1 LIVVDAN
8 SLFLALNS
16 AFNKVQKYK
25 SSGENMRKVIDMQ
38 MKIGEVAIDNIT
50 FDPRSRDEIPELL
63 MGLQCIYCN
72 REIRE
77 QVFEVLM
84 DLVPDDVDPD
94 NGRSGMS
101 LWKILI
107 LGTLRLSCNWDYD
120 KLLDIANNHRTLRLM
135 LGHSFMDHE
144 SRYALQTLKDNI
156 SMFTPE
162 VLDRVNQIVVRYG
175 HEVVGKK
182 PDKKLRASCDSFVVE
197 TDVHFPTDINLLFD
211 AMRKTIILIMALCDG
226 LGLSGWRQGI
236 HLLKKVKKHFRKTQ
250 QLKRS
255 TSKNHQK
262 KAKREQMII
271 AAHLAYLELA
281 ESLITRVKGTLFS
294 VSSPSIVVHLR
305 VKEVEKYIAHAERQI
320 DQIRRRVVE
329 GETIAHHEKVF
340 SIFEEHTEWISK
352 GKAGVPQE
360 LGLRVCVVKDQF
372 GFILHHRVMQKETDD
387 QVAVPIIEETKDR
400 FSQLSSC
407 SFDKG
412 FHSPENQ
419 QQLAEILDKVI
430 LPRKGKLSAI
440 NKEIENSDEFREA
453 RDKHSAVESSINAIE
468 NHGLDRCRDHGLH
481 GFKRYVGLAVLARNI
496 QIIGHILQQKERSRL
511 QRLENKHRDKL
522 SAV

>member
-1 LIVVDAN
+1 
-8 SLFLALNS
+8 
-16 AFNKVQKYK
+16 
-25 SSGENMRKVIDMQ
+25 MIDMQ
-38 MKIGEVAIDNIT
+38 MRIGEVAIDNIT

-63 MGLQCIYCN
+63 VGLKSIYCN

-94 NGRSGMS
+94 NGRSGMG
-101 LWKILI
+101 LWKILV

-135 LGHSFMDHE
+135 LGHSAMDHE
-144 SRYALQTLKDNI
+144 SRYALQTLKDNV
-156 SMFTPE
+156 SLFTPE
-162 VLDRVNQIVVRYG
+162 VHDRVNQIVVRYG
-175 HEVVGKK
+175 HKVIGKK
-182 PDKKLRASCDSFVVE
+182 PGEKLRASCDSFVVE

-211 AMRKTIILIMALCDG
+211 AMRKTIILIMALCDS

-271 AAHLAYLELA
+271 AAHFAYLELV
-281 ESLITRVKGTLFS
+281 ESLIARVKGTLLS
-294 VSSPSIVVHLR
+294 VSSLSIVVHLR
-305 VKEVEKYIAHAERQI
+305 IKEIEKYIAHAERQI

-329 GETIAHHEKVF
+329 GETIPHHEKVF

-360 LGLRVCVVKDQF
+360 LGLKVCVVKDQF

-387 QVAVPIIEETKDR
+387 QIAVRIIQETKDR
-400 FSQLSSC
+400 FNQLSEC

-412 FHSPENQ
+412 FHSPYNQ
-419 QQLAEILDKVI
+419 KELAKILDKVI

-440 NKEIENSDEFREA
+440 NKEIENSEEFKEA
-453 RDKHSAVESSINAIE
+453 RRKHSAVESSINALE

-481 GFKRYVGLAVLARNI
+481 GFKRYVGLAVVARNI
-496 QIIGHILQQKERSRL
+496 QIIGHIVRQRELARL
-511 QRLENKHRDKL
+511 QRIENKLRNKSSMAL
-522 SAV
+522 